1 MFLTQR
7 GGLGMKD
14 GMMNSMNQ
22 KLEKKYIVIKK
33 GSLYQKRNG
42 ENKIDNVIGYKN

>member
-1 MFLTQR
+1 MKKNMFLTQR

-22 KLEKKYIVIKK
+22 KLKKKYTGIKEGFIISEEEWK
-33 GSLYQKRNG
+33 KQNR
-42 ENKIDNVIGYKN
+42 